1 MFKWL
6 KRKYLNFM
14 LPYAGRL
21 TSLGNKHKTNIE
33 TKDERLAEAKALIRE
48 GLGLKPKK

>member
-1 MFKWL
+1 MLKWL
-6 KRKYLNFM
+6 RDKYYAFIIKHSETLNAM
-14 LPYAGRL
+14 GEKAKI
-21 TSLGNKHKTNIE
+21 TIE